1 MRRSVAG
8 CQLLN
13 QWIRGVNQACNRESG
28 ELFWASLGFSFS
40 ILLFHASDV
49 FGQEIRAFSS
59 ISSVRCAEVIGVRR
73 GAESVIGNLLALVGR
88 FAQGRRECERKSEV
102 GLQGSDSLFS

>member
-1 MRRSVAG
+1 MSIKHAIKSPGNCFGQV
-8 CQLLN
+8 
-13 QWIRGVNQACNRESG
+13 W
-28 ELFWASLGFSFS
+28 GFFL

-73 GAESVIGNLLALVGR
+73 GAESVIGNLLASGR
-88 FAQGRRECERKSEV
+88 TFRTRSARM
-102 GLQGSDSLFS
+102 